1 MDVAEYCVGIPSAIH
16 SAGRNSN
23 PSLPTT
29 VQGLRGNDSHGL
41 SDPYVNVF
49 LAPSSKNVSMSKRP
63 VLREPTGIGGP
74 NKESGCVGLETGIC
88 RGPNKESHFLGR
100 D

>member
-1 MDVAEYCVGIPSAIH
+1 MDVAENCFGIPSAIH

-49 LAPSSKNVSMSKRP
+49 LAPSSKNVSMSMRP
-63 VLREPTGIGGP
+63 VLHEPTGIC
-74 NKESGCVGLETGIC
+74 ELEVLIRKVTFWVETKAAASVIVI
-88 RGPNKESHFLGR
+88 
-100 D
+100 